1 MWNGCARWSDLSK
14 RIAICAFCIKNRCQ
28 NSGPLFC
35 HILNIV
41 KMHEWMLF
49 ICSKKCIYLK
59 SETNIDEKS
68 HKSC

>member
-1 MWNGCARWSDLSK
+1 MERLCQMVRLIKEDCYLY
-14 RIAICAFCIKNRCQ
+14 ILYKNRCQ

-35 HILNIV
+35 YILNIV